1 MNDDLLTTIIHLTN
15 DVIVNNNKL
24 LEINKELIKMNMK
37 KSKYACV
44 TITATILIIAIFLL
58 VLYVLWGDDY
68 MLDKIK
74 KLLKKI
80 KSALGGK

>member
-1 MNDDLLTTIIHLTN
+1 MNDELLIKIIHLTN
-15 DVIVNNNKL
+15 DVIINNNKL
-24 LEINKELIKMNMK
+24 LEINKELIEMNTK

-44 TITATILIIAIFLL
+44 TISTTILIIAIFLL